1 MNWHRE
7 IDYHGSRTYSAEQ
20 PQLRLLSVVLA
31 WFATIARSKLRKLAR
46 RSTTP
51 TMLIHDGRHGFSVL
65 GVNRQ
70 SDTAKCQVPIKAGVG
85 DRRDWRVLP

>member
-7 IDYHGSRTYSAEQ
+7 INYHGSRTYSAEQ

-46 RSTTP
+46 RSTS
-51 TMLIHDGRHGFSVL
+51 TMLIRNGQHGFSVL
-65 GVNRQ
+65 GANRH
-70 SDTAKCQVPIKAGVG
+70 SDTAKCPVPIKAEAG